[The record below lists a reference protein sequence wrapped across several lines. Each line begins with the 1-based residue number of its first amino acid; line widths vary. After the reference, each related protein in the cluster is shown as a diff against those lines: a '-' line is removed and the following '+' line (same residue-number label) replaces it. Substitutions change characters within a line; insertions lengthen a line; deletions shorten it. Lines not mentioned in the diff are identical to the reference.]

1 MAAAFRFSAAAQET
15 VDGNLVRMTTSAA
28 QLTNL
33 TVDETI
39 GGGGAMLACCTTPA
53 RATAA
58 NHAFL
63 YDFSVKE
70 EGILIDPTRL
80 FLGGEPGE
88 RYALTV
94 TVITN
99 TGVSYEAPLTVSIP
113 AEENSEEPA
122 ESSAQPEETVPAVA
136 PPEKGTG
143 FLWLWILLGV
153 IIVGGA
159 AAVLM
164 VLTKRKKK

>member
-1 MAAAFRFSAAAQET
+1 
-15 VDGNLVRMTTSAA
+15 
-28 QLTNL
+28 
-33 TVDETI
+33 
-39 GGGGAMLACCTTPA
+39 MLACCTTPA

-99 TGVSYEAPLTVSIP
+99 TG
-113 AEENSEEPA
+113 
-122 ESSAQPEETVPAVA
+122 SA
-136 PPEKGTG
+136 
-143 FLWLWILLGV
+143 
-153 IIVGGA
+153 
-159 AAVLM
+159 M
-164 VLTKRKKK
+164 KRP

>member
-99 TGVSYEAPLTVSIP
+99 TGVSYEAYRTSSRTVSWERKRP
-113 AEENSEEPA
+113 PPFSKWMEFL
-122 ESSAQPEETVPAVA
+122 AQPNIPWTSRARS
-136 PPEKGTG
+136 G
-143 FLWLWILLGV
+143 
-153 IIVGGA
+153 
-159 AAVLM
+159 
-164 VLTKRKKK
+164 